1 MIRNLTLALLS
12 AAIAA
17 PLTAQIP
24 CFNST
29 LGTSLEL
36 GDDDTVQGLSLGFTF
51 TYAGVPYTQIC
62 VCSNGYVWLGATSV
76 TGGDPT
82 PSEAELSSGAPR
94 THTSSASHGTKR
106 STSCAAAA
114 AGEPAGSSP
123 TAAKRAS
130 SAHAAAV

>member
-36 GDDDTVQGLSLGFTF
+36 GDDDTGQGLSLGFTF

-82 PSEAELSSGAPR
+82 PSEAELSAGAPR
-94 THTSSASHGTKR
+94 APQRRWPNIFAIRGG
-106 STSCAAAA
+106 TSCCW
-114 AGEPAGSSP
+114 PSKTTYRPPSDSSS
-123 TAAKRAS
+123 R
-130 SAHAAAV
+130 